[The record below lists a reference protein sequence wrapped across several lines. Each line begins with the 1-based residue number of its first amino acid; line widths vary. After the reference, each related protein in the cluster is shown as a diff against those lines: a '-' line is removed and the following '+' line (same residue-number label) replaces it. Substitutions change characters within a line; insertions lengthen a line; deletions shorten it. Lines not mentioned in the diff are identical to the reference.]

1 MRGHE
6 RHSVAFSVY
15 FLIVMSFFVG
25 VRCQIISPIV
35 PRIPLAFGSF
45 SVAQSRRRVQTLR
58 MSTATTPVIPRAA
71 VSVVV
76 KCSVDKNSNAM
87 YALVQRGNE
96 PNKGMWSLPGGK
108 IETGEYT
115 LTAAQRELWEE
126 TRLGDADG
134 HHSLEWFDGA
144 FMCSDSIHRNDAGII
159 THHYVI
165 SQCFCR
171 VVVTTNNLPTLMACD
186 DAMDA
191 KWWTLSEIQNAVDQG
206 KASPG
211 IVQVFERAETLH
223 SQSMLPCK

>member
-1 MRGHE
+1 
-6 RHSVAFSVY
+6 VASW
-15 FLIVMSFFVG
+15 
-25 VRCQIISPIV
+25 
-35 PRIPLAFGSF
+35 
-45 SVAQSRRRVQTLR
+45 
-58 MSTATTPVIPRAA
+58 
-71 VSVVV
+71 
-76 KCSVDKNSNAM
+76 SVDDSNVM

-108 IETGEYT
+108 IETGEST
-115 LTAAQRELWEE
+115 LIAAQRELWEE

-134 HHSLEWFDGA
+134 HPLLEWFDGGP
-144 FMCSDSIHRNDAGII
+144 FMSSDSIHRNDAGII

-171 VVVTTNNLPTLMACD
+171 VAVTTTNTPTLTACD

-191 KWWTLSEIQNAVDQG
+191 KWWTLSDIQSAVDQG

-211 IVQVFERAETLH
+211 IVQVFERAEALH